1 MSENRKRNETLTIRI
16 TKSEKAAIV
25 RQAKKARMSLTEY
38 ILALSRQLP
47 IYSPP
52 DFSPLLVELKR
63 IGNNINQI
71 AVKVNSGAAYVP
83 DLRQIKDQQ
92 RKIYDRLLQFAEDS
106 TWRR

>member
-25 RQAKKARMSLTEY
+25 RQAKKAGMSLTEY

-47 IYSPP
+47 IYPPP

-63 IGNNINQI
+63 IGNNINQL
-71 AVKVNSGAAYVP
+71 AAKVNSGAAYVP
-83 DLRQIKDQQ
+83 DLHQIKEQQ
-92 RKIYDRLLQFAEDS
+92 RKIYDRLLQLAEDS
-106 TWRR
+106 AWRR

>member
-1 MSENRKRNETLTIRI
+1 MSENRKRSETLTIRI

-25 RQAKKARMSLTEY
+25 SQAKKARLSLTEY

-47 IYSPP
+47 IYPPP

-71 AVKVNSGAAYVP
+71 AAKVNSGAAYVP

-92 RKIYDRLLQFAEDS
+92 GKIYDRLLQLAEDCA
-106 TWRR
+106 WRR